1 MFDALRL
8 YYEAEIEKARA
19 NIEVYV
25 KNPVGIGEHP
35 DLVSA
40 IDSQMEIIAGA
51 EDKLAALK
59 KYYHSHLRERK
70 PTFLQEGA
78 IQSNDENRL

>member
-59 KYYHSHLRERK
+59 KYYK
-70 PTFLQEGA
+70 
-78 IQSNDENRL
+78 N